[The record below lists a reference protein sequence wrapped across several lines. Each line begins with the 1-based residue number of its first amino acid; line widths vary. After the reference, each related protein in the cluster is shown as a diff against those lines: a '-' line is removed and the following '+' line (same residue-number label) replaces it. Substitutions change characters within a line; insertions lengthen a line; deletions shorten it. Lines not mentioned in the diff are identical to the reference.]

1 MCKLLSFVPDSRRG
15 IDCFHVATR
24 HSASDVCRA
33 SNKGVTRA
41 ILLGHPLCINECELK
56 IEKKVLVF
64 FIIGKWCAC
73 CPRRNGK
80 LLKVVKGIRRRFVFE
95 APFSKWEGKK
105 KNSSVTVESF
115 LKRRSEM
122 ARSRFSDYIE
132 KVKLRPFCRFIVHST
147 NFCQNAHSWSSLL
160 NTVSSKSHWW
170 NVRFLHVAEET
181 AVLCVTPSQNEI

>member
-1 MCKLLSFVPDSRRG
+1 M
-15 IDCFHVATR
+15 
-24 HSASDVCRA
+24 
-33 SNKGVTRA
+33 
-41 ILLGHPLCINECELK
+41 
-56 IEKKVLVF
+56 
-64 FIIGKWCAC
+64 
-73 CPRRNGK
+73 
-80 LLKVVKGIRRRFVFE
+80 VKGIRRRFVFE

-115 LKRRSEM
+115 LKLRSEM

-181 AVLCVTPSQNEI
+181 AVLCVTPKWDLVLRTRQLTWKHQTNLGSVLYAALWCDENTPFSPHPLSKQRCDVWWFQTQKFLLYADKYRVSQKIWHAGQ